1 MSTQHHT
8 SSANCSLDI
17 TKFDVIVFPGKF
29 EIEIGNTA
37 IFTCEISPQIP
48 WWLERTVTYRWSR
61 GDNVPIGSRASG
73 INTDTLTIVSIFRFK
88 FLMFLMNNYRI
99 YNDKM
104 VKQVYFFYK
113 NRPTLRK
120 RTSDHTNVKHQRIIF
135 RRLISVLL

>member
-17 TKFDVIVFPGKF
+17 TKFDVIVFPGKL

-61 GDNVPIGSRASG
+61 GDNVPISSRASG
-73 INTDTLTIVSIFRFK
+73 INTDTLTIVSIVPFK
-88 FLMFLMNNYRI
+88 FLMFLINLSSFI
-99 YNDKM
+99 DC
-104 VKQVYFFYK
+104 
-113 NRPTLRK
+113 
-120 RTSDHTNVKHQRIIF
+120 IIM
-135 RRLISVLL
+135 IKWPN

>member
-17 TKFDVIVFPGKF
+17 TKFDVIVFPGKL

-61 GDNVPIGSRASG
+61 GDNVPISSRASG
-73 INTDTLTIVSIFRFK
+73 INTDTLTIVSIVPFK
-88 FLMFLMNNYRI
+88 FLMFLINFYRL
-99 YNDKM
+99 YNNDKM
-104 VKQVYFFYK
+104 AKLVYFFIK
-113 NRPTLRK
+113 T
-120 RTSDHTNVKHQRIIF
+120 DQR
-135 RRLISVLL
+135 

>member
-1 MSTQHHT
+1 M
-8 SSANCSLDI
+8 
-17 TKFDVIVFPGKF
+17 IVFPGKL

-61 GDNVPIGSRASG
+61 GDNVPISSRASG

-88 FLMFLMNNYRI
+88 FQMFLINHNYII

-104 VKQVYFFYK
+104 AKQVYFFIK
-113 NRPTLRK
+113 T
-120 RTSDHTNVKHQRIIF
+120 DQR
-135 RRLISVLL
+135 